1 MIVIIVKHATHMP
14 LKKKKHGFG
23 QRLKASISHVAA
35 EAARG
40 PHESTQ
46 GASEC

>member
-1 MIVIIVKHATHMP
+1 MIVIIVKHATNMP
-14 LKKKKHGFG
+14 KKKHGFG